1 MNNFVYGVDS
11 GILGVLLKLYCSK
24 VLLLRFKIFVTFYVL
39 FLLMSAEI
47 PHMKTAELHFE
58 CKDLKE
64 GIVKSCLTN
73 LVFSCAIFF
82 YDLQCLLK
90 AWLTEK
96 EEALSKVQT
105 SNFKDQT
112 DLSVNVRKLAV
123 STTILLYPVKFH
135 RLNEWQITSLTPR
148 RSFECMILWKPA
160 NILSLP
166 DSFN

>member
-1 MNNFVYGVDS
+1 
-11 GILGVLLKLYCSK
+11 
-24 VLLLRFKIFVTFYVL
+24 
-39 FLLMSAEI
+39 
-47 PHMKTAELHFE
+47 MKTAELCFE

-82 YDLQCLLK
+82 YDPQCLLK

-123 STTILLYPVKFH
+123 STTILLYPVKSH
-135 RLNEWQITSLTPR
+135 RLNEWQITSLT
-148 RSFECMILWKPA
+148 LGVA
-160 NILSLP
+160 VNA
-166 DSFN
+166 